1 MGEIMRTL
9 FVSILI
15 AIVVSPNAEAA
26 WASTGFVRFDVR
38 MDNGMTYIYP
48 KLPNGSLGWALGGN
62 CQYSRL
68 ELRESGDRFN
78 APENGK
84 RMYAL
89 LLTAKAQGLRVD
101 LGYDDTDGPTCRLAQ
116 LFVEWPQ

>member
-1 MGEIMRTL
+1 MRAVL
-9 FVSILI
+9 LSALLWISVAQS
-15 AIVVSPNAEAA
+15 AHAG
-26 WASTGFVRFDVR
+26 WASTGFVRFDIR
-38 MDNGMTYIYP
+38 MDNGMTYLYP
-48 KLPNGSLGWALGGN
+48 KLANGSLGWPLGGN

-84 RMYAL
+84 RMYAM

-101 LGYDDTDGPTCRLAQ
+101 LGYDDADGPTCRLAQ
-116 LFVEWPQ
+116 VFVEWPQ